1 MKQVQD
7 KKRMS
12 AKLFARWKY
21 SNEEKAFDY
30 IQNHLAWLKTH
41 SFLTPLVEAFE
52 AKDIDS
58 VSALYAFQEALLS
71 HHYTCALLTA
81 EKSIEE
87 NRNAIKSNKLNDAY
101 IITIFCMMGGGIDIG
116 KRKVKRSSQDPDT
129 GKISYWEEEE
139 DMIYGKSL
147 YQDAHRK
154 ACRMLVDQHHSL
166 FAEIVNTIGDEVKS
180 TIFRSEAFAELYS
193 KNRTPVVRNLGKK
206 EAPLKNYATAH
217 NDKARGPWENFRT
230 QPLGKL

>member
-21 SNEEKAFDY
+21 TTEEKASNY
-30 IQNHLAWLKTH
+30 INNHLAWLKTH
-41 SFLTPLVEAFE
+41 NFLMPIVDAFE
-52 AKDIDS
+52 IKDIDA
-58 VSALYAFQEALLS
+58 VSALYALQEALLS

-87 NRNAIKSNKLNDAY
+87 SRNAVKSNKLNDAY
-101 IITIFCMMGGGIDIG
+101 IITIFCMGKNGIDVG
-116 KRKVKRSSQDPDT
+116 KRIVKRSSQDPDT
-129 GKISYWEEEE
+129 GKITYWDEEE
-139 DMIYGKSL
+139 DMIYGKPL
-147 YQDAHRK
+147 FQDAYRK

-180 TIFRSEAFAELYS
+180 TVYRS
-193 KNRTPVVRNLGKK
+193 
-206 EAPLKNYATAH
+206 
-217 NDKARGPWENFRT
+217 
-230 QPLGKL
+230 